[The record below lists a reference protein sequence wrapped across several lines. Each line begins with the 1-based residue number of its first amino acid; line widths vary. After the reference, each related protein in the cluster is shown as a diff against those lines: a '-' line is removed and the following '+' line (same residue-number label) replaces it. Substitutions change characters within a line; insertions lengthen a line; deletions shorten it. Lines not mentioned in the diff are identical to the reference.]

1 MAKVQ
6 VSPVKPTSKGVVLTY
21 AAPNGTG
28 SGNGDAVRPN
38 SVVLYK
44 NTSGGAITATLISGG
59 LVGDLAVADP
69 TVSIPVGDFALGPF
83 ERVFPQ
89 IAGTDAGWVE
99 IEYSSVTNLTR
110 AVISSD

>member
-6 VSPVKPTSKGVVLTY
+6 VSPVKPTSKGVDAHLRRART
-21 AAPNGTG
+21 APG

-83 ERVFPQ
+83 ERVFPRSPAPTP
-89 IAGTDAGWVE
+89 AGSR
-99 IEYSSVTNLTR
+99 SSTR
-110 AVISSD
+110 R